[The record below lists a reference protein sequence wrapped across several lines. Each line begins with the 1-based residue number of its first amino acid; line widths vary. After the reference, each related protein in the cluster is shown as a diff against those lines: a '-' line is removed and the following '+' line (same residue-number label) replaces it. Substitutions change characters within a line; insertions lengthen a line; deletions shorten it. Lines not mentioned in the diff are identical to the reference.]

1 MSSESNNITTAP
13 SSTDNNQ
20 HSTTSAVLPP
30 SVRSPVFEKPREDL
44 TSRLQK
50 EFGLLVEADTSNS
63 DLDQTIDLDEDGGG
77 DATPEEDSPPPP
89 PPFLLVFFH
98 NLPAPLE
105 PKKGFYK
112 IQNNPLKITGGNIIG

>member
-63 DLDQTIDLDEDGGG
+63 DLDQTLDHVHDHVSEGDMLEVMLPGGEVVA
-77 DATPEEDSPPPP
+77 AT
-89 PPFLLVFFH
+89 LVRH
-98 NLPAPLE
+98 PTGKIIPLVLASH
-105 PKKGFYK
+105 
-112 IQNNPLKITGGNIIG
+112 Q